1 MEICTIESPVRFSY
15 TDTPIR
21 EKKVFTKDMHAEYEI
36 LLFLEG
42 GLSYVVE
49 DRKYEV
55 FPYTLI
61 LVSPNTYHFAVP
73 KGEGRY
79 CRYMVAFKAQAVDA
93 GLLEKTFTHSGCYQ
107 LEENHPVVQSFRQL
121 HAMRTE
127 ALADFDNLLLKNL
140 CNQILLGLLIRQRM
154 PETGGSGAEQTLSY
168 PLIDYIER
176 NLTTIRS
183 VEEIAAHFFVS
194 VSTISHH
201 FKLRMGISL
210 MQYIRQKRL
219 LLARSLL
226 EQGEKP
232 QIAAE
237 KAGFREYSTFYK
249 AYIRYF
255 GAPPGR

>member
-1 MEICTIESPVRFSY
+1 MEICTNERPVRFSY
-15 TDTPIR
+15 THTPIR
-21 EKKVFTKDMHAEYEI
+21 EKKAFAKDMHAEYEM

-42 GLSYVVE
+42 GLSYAVE

-61 LVSPNTYHFAVP
+61 LVNPNTYHFAIP
-73 KGEGRY
+73 GAEGIY
-79 CRYMVAFKAQAVDA
+79 CRYMLAFKAQAVDA
-93 GLLEKTFTHSGCYQ
+93 GLLEKAFPQSGCYQ
-107 LEENHPVVQSFRQL
+107 LEENHPVVRSFRQL
-121 HAMRTE
+121 HALRTE
-127 ALADFDNLLLKNL
+127 ALADFDDLLLKNA
-140 CNQILLGLLIRQRM
+140 CTQILLGLLARQRM
-154 PETGGSGAEQTLSY
+154 PEAGGSGAERTLSY
-168 PLIDYIER
+168 PLIEYIEK
-176 NLTTIRS
+176 NLAAIRS

-201 FKLRMGISL
+201 FKTRMGISL

-232 QIAAE
+232 QVAAE
-237 KAGFREYSTFYK
+237 KVGFREYSTFYK

-255 GAPPGR
+255 GAPPGW